1 MRRVAER
8 TRPPRG
14 PWREVLA
21 DPWARSGLMILAAFA
36 LLAVAGPPLLLPEG
50 AARTLSAVVANEAPS
65 RLHPMGTD
73 AIRTDVF
80 DRYLDGARATLGIGL
95 FAGLGGAL
103 FGVMVGACAGFAGG
117 WVDRV
122 LMRSVDFFIALP
134 KLVLLVALTAV
145 HDLGPV
151 SLGLF
156 IALVQWPSLARI
168 VRGDVVGIMQREFV
182 VALRSLGMSSRRIL
196 VRHVIP
202 NVQGP
207 ILVGAV
213 LAVANALLIEAG
225 LAFLGLGL
233 DDGSWGGLVRSGR
246 VLFPHW
252 WIGGFAGASLV
263 LVVVAL
269 NLVADA
275 VRDAFDPRMEPRR

>member
-1 MRRVAER
+1 MRAA
-8 TRPPRG
+8 PRG

-21 DPWARSGLMILAAFA
+21 DPWARAGLLVLAAFA
-36 LLAVAGPPLLLPEG
+36 ALALLGPPLLLPEG
-50 AARTLSAVVANEAPS
+50 TARTLSAAVANEAPS
-65 RLHPMGTD
+65 ALHPMGTD
-73 AIRTDVF
+73 EVRTDVF
-80 DRYLDGARATLGIGL
+80 ERYLDGARATLGIGL
-95 FAGLGGAL
+95 FAGLAGAL
-103 FGVMVGACAGFAGG
+103 FGVLVGACAGFAGG

-134 KLVLLVALTAV
+134 KLVLLVALTAI
-145 HDLGPV
+145 HELSPL
-151 SLGLF
+151 SLGAF

-168 VRGDVVGIMQREFV
+168 VRSDVVAIMQREFV
-182 VALRSLGMSSRRIL
+182 VALRSLGMAPRRIL
-196 VRHVIP
+196 LRHVLP

-233 DDGSWGGLVRSGR
+233 DEGSWGGLVRSGR

-252 WIGGFAGASLV
+252 WVGGFAGASLV
-263 LVVVAL
+263 VVVVAL
-269 NLVADA
+269 NLVADS
-275 VRDAFDPRMEPRR
+275 VRDAFDPRLEPRR